1 MNLFISISIWLLF
14 IYFESIKIKWW
25 LDSITFQLLW
35 LRQLPTVDISFIWI
49 ILKKLLIFPEFLSQH
64 LWLYNFINNY
74 IKISQQNYIN
84 IIIFL
89 FYFLFTYF
97 TIIISKRFYWKD
109 VLIVK
114 LILLTILLTIVYFY

>member
-97 TIIISKRFYWKD
+97 TIKISKRFYWKD
-109 VLIVK
+109 ALIVK